1 MLAYAKEEREATA
14 HGSEPEPTGAD
25 ARRMSSKTPP
35 PYAHHAARQDA
46 WLAGVV
52 ILAAVLL
59 LAVGTAL
66 PANPGPPKAR
76 AGAAGAAVA
85 TPAPVTTTHP
95 APSPTPTP
103 SGWPVDDTVTFHSR
117 PDLAAPRM
125 SIEAETRAG
134 ADLLFV
140 TPRYG
145 GHGEGVMI
153 LDADGELVWLH
164 RVPGRSAVGL
174 QPTRYQG
181 APAVQWWEGVIDRGL
196 GDGEFVIMDETYR
209 ELARVRTVAYPTD
222 LHELLITPQDTAY
235 AFAMD
240 VIERDGQ
247 LVDDMLVQE
256 IDIATGR
263 LLWEWRA
270 SDHVPLDES
279 VEPLPEEGPWDYLHL
294 NSIGLDHDGN
304 LLLSARHTD
313 TVYKV
318 DRQGGQIV
326 WRLGGERSDFELP
339 EEAVFRQQHD
349 ARRLADGTLSL
360 FDNATKDPG
369 AAEQPRGL
377 VFRLDEEA
385 GTAELVRELVPPRSI
400 NASSQGNLA
409 IGDHGQAII
418 GWGSANLITG
428 YDGSGAVTFD
438 AAMPP
443 GFSSYRAYRAPWQGR
458 PLDAPYLAVERD
470 ESGAPTAWVSWNGST
485 EVAEW
490 ELLAGDDEATL
501 RPVERVAPEGFEA
514 GIAVP
519 TGADVVAVR
528 ALDATG
534 AHLATSLP
542 VLVGS

>member
-1 MLAYAKEEREATA
+1 MDR
-14 HGSEPEPTGAD
+14 HG
-25 ARRMSSKTPP
+25 MSSRTPTR
-35 PYAHHAARQDA
+35 YADHAARQDA

-52 ILAAVLL
+52 VLAAVLL

-66 PANPGPPKAR
+66 PANQGPAKVR
-76 AGAAGAAVA
+76 AGAAPV
-85 TPAPVTTTHP
+85 TPAPTTTTTHP
-95 APSPTPTP
+95 VPSATPTP
-103 SGWPVDDTVTFHSR
+103 SGWPTDDTDTFHSR
-117 PDLAAPRM
+117 PDLRAPRI
-125 SIEAETRAG
+125 SIEAETGAG

-153 LDADGELVWLH
+153 LDAEGELVWLH
-164 RVPGRSAVGL
+164 RVPGRSAAGL
-174 QPTRYQG
+174 QPTRYRG
-181 APAVQWWEGVIDRGL
+181 APALQWWEGDVDRGL

-209 ELARVRTVAYPTD
+209 ERARVRTVAYPTD
-222 LHELLITPQDTAY
+222 LHELLITPQDTGY

-247 LVDDMLVQE
+247 LIDDMLVQE

-270 SDHVPLDES
+270 SDHIAPDES
-279 VEPLPEEGPWDYLHL
+279 VEPLPEEGPWDYLHF
-294 NSIGLDHDGN
+294 NSIALDHDGD

-318 DRQGGQIV
+318 DRQSGQIV

-339 EEAVFRQQHD
+339 DEAVFRQQHD

-360 FDNATKDPG
+360 FDNATKDPE
-369 AAEQPRGL
+369 ATVQPRGL
-377 VFRLDEEA
+377 VFRLDEGA
-385 GTAELVRELVPPRSI
+385 GTAELVRELAPPRSI

-409 IGDHGQAII
+409 IGDHGHAVI

-428 YDGSGAVTFD
+428 YDGSGTVTFD
-438 AAMPP
+438 ATMPP
-443 GFSSYRAYRAPWQGR
+443 GFSSYRAYRAAWQGR
-458 PLDAPYLAVERD
+458 PLDAPYLAVEVD
-470 ESGAPTAWVSWNGST
+470 ETGAPTAWVSWNGST
-485 EVAEW
+485 EVAQW

-501 RPVERVAPEGFEA
+501 RPVERVARKGFEA
-514 GIAVP
+514 GIPVP

-528 ALDATG
+528 ALDASG
-534 AHLATSLP
+534 AQLATSLP
-542 VLVGS
+542 VLVES